1 MKFSRDNYLYY
12 ARTLQKYLNDQHTVN
27 EYFKEE
33 WPIVR
38 CCQKGAT
45 ALLFESIS
53 EE

>member
-38 CCQKGAT
+38 RCQKGAT
-45 ALLFESIS
+45 PLLFESIS